1 MGKAQLI
8 GFNKVSLP
16 LLFRVVTLCIFIFG
30 FSLVSAQEF
39 YRYKDDQGQTVL
51 DTKIPAEYS
60 IAGYDI
66 LDSRGQLIE
75 RVAPARQISAEESAL
90 LNQSAAMQAND
101 QMLLASYSTADEIE
115 AHKDRKLLGLSR
127 EVEIIESDQEVVQAE
142 LDKALIEASEFE
154 EDEESVSE
162 EVASLITS
170 LSDTMQQLEEQ
181 LIRRQ
186 NEMAETELEF
196 AVMAERFKELKSM
209 QEAARNP

>member
-1 MGKAQLI
+1 M
-8 GFNKVSLP
+8 
-16 LLFRVVTLCIFIFG
+16 
-30 FSLVSAQEF
+30 
-39 YRYKDDQGQTVL
+39 
-51 DTKIPAEYS
+51 
-60 IAGYDI
+60 
-66 LDSRGQLIE
+66 
-75 RVAPARQISAEESAL
+75 
-90 LNQSAAMQAND
+90 
-101 QMLLASYSTADEIE
+101 
-115 AHKDRKLLGLSR
+115 
-127 EVEIIESDQEVVQAE
+127 EIIESDQEVVQAE